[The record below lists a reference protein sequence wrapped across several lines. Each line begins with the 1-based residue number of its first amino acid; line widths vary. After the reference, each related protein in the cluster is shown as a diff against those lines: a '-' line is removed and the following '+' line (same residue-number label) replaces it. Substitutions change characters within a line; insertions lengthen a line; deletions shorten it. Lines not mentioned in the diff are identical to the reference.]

1 MRTLVLSSIALVS
14 LFVVPTEA
22 ALSKGNLLGR
32 WCGEGVTYSISS
44 GSLTVSRKGEKKSQT
59 IKIKGIGVGENE
71 IQVFYADPYGGGS
84 KFAEFSPDGR
94 SMAQQGS
101 AFGSMPRRAFKRC

>member
-14 LFVVPTEA
+14 LFAVPAEA
-22 ALSKGNLLGR
+22 ALSKGNLYGR
-32 WCGEGVTYSISS
+32 WCGDGVNYSISG
-44 GSLTVSRKGEKKSQT
+44 GSLTVTRKGEKKSQT
-59 IKIKGIGVGENE
+59 IKIKGFSVLENE

-101 AFGSMPRRAFKRC
+101 TFGSMPRRAFKRC